1 MIREEVIDMFNILV
15 STMSTCND
23 PALARALLAVKNIL
37 TLIQIVAPLV
47 LIISASISLFQMMV
61 SPDDKKKMSKIKNS
75 FIAAAIIFFIPMLLN
90 VVMSL
95 VGDSTTFSDCWNNA
109 SSVSNS
115 EPQYQDPNDNKN
127 KNKVYTDPRDYQ

>member
-47 LIISASISLFQMMV
+47 LIISASI
-61 SPDDKKKMSKIKNS
+61 
-75 FIAAAIIFFIPMLLN
+75 
-90 VVMSL
+90 
-95 VGDSTTFSDCWNNA
+95 
-109 SSVSNS
+109 
-115 EPQYQDPNDNKN
+115 
-127 KNKVYTDPRDYQ
+127 